1 MRFWPLLSL
10 GLWGCLSYNG
20 FVNKKNDK
28 ICETLEACNPSIPC
42 DPPDPL
48 PEADCEFDPKAAHDC
63 LDGVY
68 TCDTTNPGFEYVVE
82 PQICLSVCGDA
93 Q

>member
-1 MRFWPLLSL
+1 
-10 GLWGCLSYNG
+10 
-20 FVNKKNDK
+20 VQ
-28 ICETLEACNPSIPC
+28 
-42 DPPDPL
+42 PL